1 MARSRALILSKN
13 LWLEPMKIKDLGEF
27 GLIHRI
33 ARFLPSRAP
42 GVVVGIGDDVA
53 VLDTGGE
60 EYLLATCDIQVEG
73 VHFVSR
79 AISASQL
86 GRRVAA
92 INVSDIAA
100 MGGYPSWALVSL
112 ALTPETDVVFVDGL
126 YEGMREQLG
135 EAGAVVVGGNLS
147 KIATGTVIDMCLL
160 GAVDPTRLVLRNGAR
175 ENDLILVTG
184 TLGDSRGGLEL
195 LMAPAYE
202 VSESC
207 RRLLLEK
214 HLTPRPRLGEGQSL
228 GKCGRVHAM
237 ADVSD
242 GLLSDVRHIC
252 GASRLGAEIWVNE
265 LPVSTACREAA
276 RACGADAFS
285 WAMTGG
291 EDYELVFTV
300 DPRDAPQVRKI
311 LEAETGTECTVVG
324 RMLRREQGIHAVFPD
339 GTRVEWST
347 EAAGWDHFAF

>member
-1 MARSRALILSKN
+1 
-13 LWLEPMKIKDLGEF
+13 MKIKEIGEF
-27 GLIHRI
+27 GLIRRI
-33 ARFLPSRAP
+33 AQRIPSPVP

-53 VLDTGGE
+53 VLDTGRE

-73 VHFVSR
+73 VHFR
-79 AISASQL
+79 RETISPAQL

-100 MGGYPSWALVSL
+100 MGGHPTWALVSL
-112 ALTPETDVVFVDGL
+112 ALPPDMDVDFVDGL

-147 KIATGTVIDMCLL
+147 KIAGGTVIDLCLL
-160 GAVDPTRLVLRNGAR
+160 GAVAPRDLVLRSGAK
-175 ENDLILVTG
+175 EGDLILVTG

-195 LMAPAYE
+195 LMTPSLR
-202 VSESC
+202 VSQPC
-207 RRLLLEK
+207 RDELVTR
-214 HLTPRPRLGEGQSL
+214 HLTPRPRLREGQLL

-252 GASRLGAEIWVNE
+252 GASRLGAEIWVDA
-265 LPVSTACREAA
+265 LPVSAACKEAA
-276 RACGADAFS
+276 RICGADPLD
-285 WAMTGG
+285 WAMRGG

-300 DPRDAPQVRKI
+300 GSRDAPDVREV
-311 LEAETGTECTVVG
+311 LEAETGTGCAIVG
-324 RMLRREQGIHAVFPD
+324 KMVRREEGIHAVLPD
-339 GTRVEWST
+339 GTRVDRSKDG
-347 EAAGWDHFAF
+347 AGWDHFALESLD